1 MDKNQKK
8 IIIENEKRNF
18 SYKINK
24 IISNKKGIWFINIFA
39 FLLCCVTEF
48 IFCKIFKMDFN
59 LDFQPVDKSDF
70 KEPDKNI
77 SVVKAFFV
85 VFLLIILL
93 IISLKLS

>member
-1 MDKNQKK
+1 
-8 IIIENEKRNF
+8 
-18 SYKINK
+18 
-24 IISNKKGIWFINIFA
+24 
-39 FLLCCVTEF
+39 
-48 IFCKIFKMDFN
+48 MDFN